1 MSNVGQKERKTQNR
15 VVKFFK
21 EQLNYQYLGDWEYRE
36 NNRNIETSILT
47 KWLKSRGISEAL
59 IFRTLRKVNTA
70 ASLGEGKKL
79 FDANKDVY
87 RLLRYGVKEKE
98 GTGEQNQTVWLI
110 DWENPEANEFAIAE
124 EVTVKGELKKRP
136 DIVIYVNGIALGVI
150 ELKRSSV
157 SVSEGI
163 RQNLDN
169 QKKAFIR
176 NFFTTM
182 QLVMAGND
190 TQGIRYGT
198 IETSEKYYLK
208 WKESKGKE
216 NPKPLPAP
224 HVVTE
229 NVLDVHIAQICEK
242 HRFLKLIHDFIVF
255 DAGIKKTCRHNQFF
269 GIQAATHHVK
279 SKQDGIV
286 WHTQG
291 SGKTLTMV
299 WLAKW
304 IRENVADSRVLIVT
318 DRTELDEQI
327 EKVFSGVDEEIYR
340 TKSGR
345 DLVATLNQPNPWLF
359 CSLVHKF
366 GRNGEAINDKEDEKA
381 TKEYLEALT
390 KNIPSDFSAKGNLF
404 VFVDECHR
412 TQSGKLHEAMKA
424 IVPEAMFVGFTGTPL
439 MKKNKKK
446 SLEVFGP
453 YIHTYKFD
461 EAVSDGVVL
470 DLRYEARDI
479 DQYLTS
485 EKKVDQWFELK
496 TKGLSNLA
504 KIQLKQKWGTMQKV
518 LSSKSRLEQIVSDIL
533 MDMELKPAL
542 LSGRGNAMLVC
553 ASVHQACVVY
563 DLFSK
568 TDLAGKCAVVTS
580 YQATASSIKGEESGE
595 GLTEKLFKY
604 DTYRKMLA
612 EYFEQSEEEAAKRVE
627 EFEKAVKKRF
637 IKEPGQ
643 MRLLIVVD
651 KLLTGFDAPSATYL
665 YIDKNMA
672 DHSLFQAICR
682 VNRLDGEDKDYG
694 YIIDYKDLFRS
705 LDKALKEYTAEAF
718 DGYDE
723 EDVTGLLKDRLEQ
736 SKLDIDNALEAVRA
750 LCEPVKAPRDTN
762 DFIHYFCGESGVKSE
777 NEEDGTEK
785 ESLRLTLYQTV
796 AKLIRAYTNLAN
808 EMEQAGYSSEE
819 ASNIKKEVT
828 YFEKV
833 RDEIKLASGDLLE
846 MKRFEP
852 AMRHLLDMYIRA
864 DDSEVLM
871 DFEELGLI
879 DLVINNNGKGLES
892 LPENLRNNE
901 AAMAEAIENN
911 VRKTI
916 VDENPV
922 NPKYFDSM
930 ATLLDEII
938 KQRREGAIKYQE
950 YLEQIR
956 ALAKKVV
963 NPSGNTSHNYPDSID
978 TTAKQA
984 IYDNLG
990 NDEVLTT
997 KIDTAVRYTKK
1008 AEWLGDIF
1016 KEREI
1021 ANAIR
1026 RETASYEV
1034 DIDEIMKLIKAQKEY
1049 H

>member
-1 MSNVGQKERKTQNR
+1 MRHIN
-15 VVKFFK
+15 
-21 EQLNYQYLGDWEYRE
+21 
-36 NNRNIETSILT
+36 
-47 KWLKSRGISEAL
+47 
-59 IFRTLRKVNTA
+59 
-70 ASLGEGKKL
+70 
-79 FDANKDVY
+79 
-87 RLLRYGVKEKE
+87 
-98 GTGEQNQTVWLI
+98 
-110 DWENPEANEFAIAE
+110 
-124 EVTVKGELKKRP
+124 
-136 DIVIYVNGIALGVI
+136 
-150 ELKRSSV
+150 
-157 SVSEGI
+157 
-163 RQNLDN
+163 
-169 QKKAFIR
+169 
-176 NFFTTM
+176 
-182 QLVMAGND
+182 
-190 TQGIRYGT
+190 
-198 IETSEKYYLK
+198 
-208 WKESKGKE
+208 
-216 NPKPLPAP
+216 
-224 HVVTE
+224 TE
-229 NVLDVHIAQICEK
+229 NILDVHIAQTCDK

-269 GIQAATHHVK
+269 GMQAAKQHVK

-291 SGKTLTMV
+291 SGKSLTMV
-299 WLAKW
+299 SLAKW
-304 IRENVADSRVLIVT
+304 IRENVTDSRVLIVT

-327 EKVFSGVDEEIYR
+327 EKVFFGVDEEIYK

-345 DLVATLNQPNPWLF
+345 DLVATLNQTNPWLF

-366 GRNGEAINDKEDEKA
+366 GRNGEAINDKEDEEA

-390 KNIPSDFSAKGNLF
+390 QSIPSDFSAKGNLF

-412 TQSGKLHEAMKA
+412 TQSGKLHDAMKA
-424 IVPEAMFVGFTGTPL
+424 IIPEAMFIGFTGTPL
-439 MKKNKKK
+439 MKKDKKK

-504 KIQLKQKWGTMQKV
+504 KMQLKQKWGTMQKV

-580 YQATASSIKGEESGE
+580 YQASTSSIKGEESGE
-595 GLTEKLFKY
+595 GHTEKLFKY
-604 DTYRKMLA
+604 DTYRKMLS
-612 EYFEQSEEEAAKRVE
+612 EYFEQNEEEATKRVE

-637 IKEPGQ
+637 IEEPGQ

-672 DHSLFQAICR
+672 DHNLFQAICR
-682 VNRLDGEDKDYG
+682 VNRLDGEEKEYG

-705 LDKALKEYTAEAF
+705 LDKAIKEYTAEAF
-718 DGYDE
+718 DGYDD
-723 EDVTGLLKDRLEQ
+723 EDVAGLLKDRLEQ
-736 SKLDIDNALEAVRA
+736 SRLDIDNALEAVRA
-750 LCEPVKAPRDTN
+750 LCEPVKAPRDTK
-762 DFIHYFCGESGVKSE
+762 DFIHYFCGVSGVEPE
-777 NEEDGTEK
+777 NEEARTEK
-785 ESLRLTLYQTV
+785 EALRLTLYQTV

-819 ASNIKKEVT
+819 ANNIKKEVA

-864 DDSEVLM
+864 DDSEQLM

-879 DLVINNNGKGLES
+879 DLVVNNDGKGLES
-892 LPENLRNNE
+892 LPENLRKNE
-901 AAMAEAIENN
+901 EAMAEAIENN

-963 NPSGNTSHNYPDSID
+963 TPSENTAHSYPETID
-978 TTAKQA
+978 TNAKQA
-984 IYDNLG
+984 IYDNFG

-1008 AEWLGDIF
+1008 ADWLDDRF

-1026 RETASYEV
+1026 KEVTGYEV
-1034 DIDEIMKLIKAQKEY
+1034 DIVEIMELIKAQKEY